1 MKTVLEYL
9 EHTAALRP
17 QAVAVEDASGTATF
31 RELELAC
38 RKVGSALTACIAP
51 GEPVAVLLEKGRTA
65 LFAFWGTVYAGGC
78 YVPFNPDLPA
88 PRLGQ
93 VQTVLG
99 ARYVITDGAH
109 RALAEQLFPPAA
121 VLDIADLLAAP
132 LQPARLESVRQGVI
146 DADPLYIN
154 FTSGSTGQ
162 PKGVVVS
169 HRSVMDFID
178 VFTETFSITRE
189 DVLANQAP
197 FDFDVSVKDLYTMLK
212 TGARLTVVPKE
223 LFSRPRELVDW
234 LCDRGAT
241 TLIWA
246 VSALCLVSAFHGL
259 DYRVP
264 AGVNKVL
271 FSGEVMPHKHLKAWR
286 DHLPEATFVNL
297 YGPTEITCNCTYH
310 VLDPGR
316 DYAGGIPIGKA
327 FPNEEVFLLD
337 DQDREITAPGIT
349 GELCVRGTALA
360 LGYCR
365 APAATAAAFVPDP
378 RGRAWPAV
386 IYRTGDLGQ
395 YGPEGELYFRG
406 RKDFQIKYQ
415 GHRIELEEIEGAVA
429 QVPGVERCCC
439 LFQEERQR
447 LWGFY
452 QGTAEPEAVR
462 ADLARRLPGYMVPS
476 ALRRREAFP
485 LNKNGK
491 VDRQA
496 LLAGEVRR

>member
-65 LFAFWGTVYAGGC
+65 LFAFWGAVYAGGC

-93 VQTVLG
+93 VQAVLG
-99 ARYVITDGAH
+99 ARYVITDQAH

-234 LCDRGAT
+234 LKKEPGQNLSRV
-241 TLIWA
+241 
-246 VSALCLVSAFHGL
+246 VSAGTAGAKRAELSFHVAEEGSSPECRHSCLAIRLHTGRHHQTRVQFAHAGLPLLGDARYGSAQSREYSARLGIRSICLCACRLSFFH
-259 DYRVP
+259 P
-264 AGVNKVL
+264 A
-271 FSGEVMPHKHLKAWR
+271 
-286 DHLPEATFVNL
+286 T
-297 YGPTEITCNCTYH
+297 
-310 VLDPGR
+310 
-316 DYAGGIPIGKA
+316 GKRME
-327 FPNEEVFLLD
+327 FE
-337 DQDREITAPGIT
+337 T
-349 GELCVRGTALA
+349 GEYPWKSALA
-360 LGYCR
+360 GI
-365 APAATAAAFVPDP
+365 
-378 RGRAWPAV
+378 G
-386 IYRTGDLGQ
+386 
-395 YGPEGELYFRG
+395 
-406 RKDFQIKYQ
+406 
-415 GHRIELEEIEGAVA
+415 GA
-429 QVPGVERCCC
+429 G
-439 LFQEERQR
+439 
-447 LWGFY
+447 
-452 QGTAEPEAVR
+452 
-462 ADLARRLPGYMVPS
+462 
-476 ALRRREAFP
+476 
-485 LNKNGK
+485 
-491 VDRQA
+491 
-496 LLAGEVRR
+496 